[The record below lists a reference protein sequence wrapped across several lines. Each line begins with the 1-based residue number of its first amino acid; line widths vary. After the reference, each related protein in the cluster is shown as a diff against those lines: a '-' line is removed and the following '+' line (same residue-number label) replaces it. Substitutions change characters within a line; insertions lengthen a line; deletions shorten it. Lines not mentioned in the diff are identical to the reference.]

1 MSVSL
6 RAITKANFQ
15 ECIGLKVRD
24 DQKFVASNV
33 YSLAQSRIWPGLI
46 PLAVYHDETMVG
58 FVMYKLDHEKKELDL
73 CRLMVDQR
81 HQHQGYGRGALEA
94 LSDIAMREPGIE
106 RIVLS
111 TRPANAYGIKVYE
124 KFGFRDTGVL
134 EDGEEVFVLDLP
146 KRVP

>member
-1 MSVSL
+1 VAL
-6 RAITKANFQ
+6 TFRDITKSSFD
-15 ECIGLKVRD
+15 ECVELKVRD
-24 DQKFVASNV
+24 DQKFVASNL
-33 YSLAQSRIWPGLI
+33 YSIAQSKIWPGLI
-46 PLAVYHDETMVG
+46 PLAVYYDETMVG
-58 FVMYKLDHEKKELDL
+58 FVMYRLDHEKKELDL

-81 HQHQGYGRGALEA
+81 YQHRGYGRGALE
-94 LSDIAMREPGIE
+94 LLRDIACREPGIE